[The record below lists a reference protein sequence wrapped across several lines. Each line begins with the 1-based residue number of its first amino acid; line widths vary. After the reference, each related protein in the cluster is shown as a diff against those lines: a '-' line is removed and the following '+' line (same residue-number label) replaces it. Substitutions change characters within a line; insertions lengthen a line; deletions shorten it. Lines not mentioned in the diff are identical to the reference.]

1 MKEKILALLQT
12 KFEGADAKTLSRI
25 ADNLAKT
32 TQSEADIQ
40 TAVDGVTI
48 MQVMESYGDARATDA
63 TRTAVMNYEKKYGL
77 KEGKPISPA
86 EPPKTTPPAEPPKT
100 TPPAEPQPSDE
111 PEYIKAMRKQM
122 EEMQKRLDEADKAKI
137 AKSRKDKLNA
147 YLKDAPDAVKTMYST
162 SFDAMQFQD
171 DEAFNTWLEESKQNI
186 ETLIASLKAK
196 GAVTTP
202 PRAGG
207 QGGGQPNPLVAA
219 RAERAA
225 KVKPSAI
232 VGAPTPKAAE

>member
-63 TRTAVMNYEKKYGL
+63 TRTAVMNYEKKHGL
-77 KEGKPISPA
+77 KEGKPIS
-86 EPPKTTPPAEPPKT
+86 PAEPPKT

-122 EEMQKRLDEADKAKI
+122 EEMQKRLDEADKAKT

-162 SFDAMQFQD
+162 SFDAMQFPD
-171 DEAFNTWLEESKQNI
+171 DEAFNTWLEGSKQNI
-186 ETLIASLKAK
+186 ETLTASLKAK

-202 PRAGG
+202 PRTGG